1 MRATASSTCSLPLMV
16 LQAMPTQHNNK
27 QQLCPVSIPSSRS
40 KVVTSK
46 IAMVTTPANEDLVV
60 SMNFNEAIREP
71 APK

>member
-1 MRATASSTCSLPLMV
+1 MRATASNTCSLPLMV
-16 LQAMPTQHNNK
+16 LQAMPTQHSNK
-27 QQLCPVSIPSSRS
+27 QQRCPVSILSSRS

-46 IAMVTTPANEDLVV
+46 IAIMTLANEDLVV